1 MSARHV
7 SLLVHFV
14 WSTAARESWISNEW
28 QDRLYAY
35 LGGILEHKNAKLLCA
50 GGMSDH
56 IHLYTSLPS
65 TLSLADIVN
74 AMKANSSGWIHD
86 TFPNHQAFAWQ
97 KGYGA
102 FSVSKSAEAQVIE
115 YIRNQAEHHR
125 VRGFKEEYVEFLKK
139 HQIEYNERYLW
150 D

>member
-1 MSARHV
+1 MDEWRIEVRRTDTSVLGFERDSQMSGRHL

-14 WSTAARESWISNEW
+14 WSTAAREPWISNEW
-28 QDRLYAY
+28 QDRLYGY
-35 LGGILEHKNAKLLCA
+35 LGGILERKNAKLLCA

-102 FSVSKSAEAQVIE
+102 FSVSSLLS
-115 YIRNQAEHHR
+115 
-125 VRGFKEEYVEFLKK
+125 LK
-139 HQIEYNERYLW
+139 
-150 D
+150 